1 MVESREK
8 VALVTGASSGIGEAI
23 ARRLLQRGWRVAM
36 TARREERLVSL
47 VKLLDVAGDRTLTL
61 VGDVTSAADRQR
73 WVQRTYERWGR
84 IDALVN
90 NAGYGQRGPIELV
103 PVEAIRAN
111 FETNLFSLVALT
123 QLVIPLMRGRG
134 RGRIINVGSV
144 AGRIARPFSSVYDA
158 TKHALNAVSDGLRG
172 ELRPF
177 GIDVVVIQPGFITTE
192 FVDAANKVSGEVI
205 RHMGVYSEAWEA
217 MQKSIGTVKRLA
229 GRPDDIAD
237 LVERALDARHPRA
250 RYSGP
255 KHAKLFL
262 ALKWLLPDRL
272 FDRVFRVRRSP

>member
-1 MVESREK
+1 MVDSRGK

-23 ARRLLQRGWRVAM
+23 ARRLLRKGWRVAM
-36 TARREERLVSL
+36 TARREDRLVNL
-47 VKLLDVAGDRTLTL
+47 VQLLDVAGDRTLTL
-61 VGDVTSAADRQR
+61 VGDVTNPADRKR
-73 WVQRTYERWGR
+73 WVERTYERWGR

-111 FETNLFSLVALT
+111 FETNLFSLISLT

-134 RGRIINVGSV
+134 RGRIINIGSV

-172 ELRPF
+172 ELKPF
-177 GIDVVVIQPGFITTE
+177 GIDVVVIQPGFIATE
-192 FVDAANKVSGEVI
+192 FIAAANKASGEVLE
-205 RHMGVYSEAWEA
+205 HMGVYHEAWA
-217 MQKSIGTVKRLA
+217 ALQASIGRLKRLA
-229 GRPDDIAD
+229 GKPEDIAE
-237 LVERALDARHPRA
+237 LVERALKSKRPRP

-262 ALKWLLPDRL
+262 AVRWLLPDRV
-272 FDRVFRVRRSP
+272 FDAVFRVRRLP

>member
-1 MVESREK
+1 MLEFGGK
-8 VALVTGASSGIGEAI
+8 VALVTGASSGIGEAV
-23 ARRLLQRGWRVAM
+23 ARRLLETGWRVAM
-36 TARREERLVSL
+36 TARREDRLVNL

-61 VGDVTSAADRQR
+61 VGDVTNPTDRQR

-84 IDALVN
+84 IDALIN

-103 PVEAIRAN
+103 PIEAIRSN
-111 FETNLFSLVALT
+111 FETNFFSLIALT

-134 RGRIINVGSV
+134 QGRIVNIGSV

-172 ELRPF
+172 ELHPF
-177 GIDVVVIQPGFITTE
+177 GIAVVVIQPGFITTE
-192 FVDAANKVSGEVI
+192 FTEAANRASGEVLQ
-205 RHMGVYSEAWEA
+205 HMGVYSEAWERLQA
-217 MQKSIGTVKRLA
+217 GIHRLKRIAGT
-229 GRPDDIAD
+229 PDTIAA
-237 LVERALDARHPRA
+237 LVEQALTAPRPRA

-262 ALKWLLPDRL
+262 ALRWLLPDRL
-272 FDRVFRVRRSP
+272 FDAAFRTRR